1 MAYLIDFFKK
11 YKKIFI
17 IAGFVFAV
25 FILGYALYF
34 LFFKSASIQQIPVA
48 PDQPEA
54 AGSRSGLPASNSG
67 TGLTNVSGQPA
78 AELPSG
84 TSLPKNQAAAIAS
97 GGLTQT
103 YELSKTPGFAAT
115 LSANG
120 SDLQYYNKRD
130 GKFYRVTKDGQESL
144 LSDDVFH
151 EVEKITWS
159 PEKNKAILEYPD
171 QAKIIY
177 DFTSKKQISLPKHW
191 QDFNFSPDGSKIVM
205 KSMADDQDNR
215 WLAII
220 NSDGSHAQK
229 VASLGDKDSTVH
241 PSWSPNSQTV
251 AMYTEGVNYDQQ
263 KVYFVG
269 LNNENFKALT
279 IEGRGFESQW
289 SPEGDRLLYSVYS
302 SSSDLKPE
310 LWIADAQGEKIGTG
324 RNKLGIQTFADK
336 CVFSSASEI
345 YCAVPESL
353 EEGAGLLKEM
363 AKNTKDN
370 LYKINVK
377 TGLKKLIALPD
388 GKFTMSDLIVSD
400 NEYYLYFTDA
410 NTGKINKIKL
420 K

>member
-1 MAYLIDFFKK
+1 MISG
-11 YKKIFI
+11 FI
-17 IAGFVFAV
+17 LAV
-25 FILGYALYF
+25 FILGFLLYV
-34 LFFKSASIQQIPVA
+34 LFFKSAPVPQIPIMSDRQTA
-48 PDQPEA
+48 TGTP
-54 AGSRSGLPASNSG
+54 GGLPAAKSG
-67 TGLTNVSGQPA
+67 TGQTNVSGRPA
-78 AELPSG
+78 GELPSG
-84 TSLPKNQAAAIAS
+84 TNQPASQAAAIAS
-97 GGLTQT
+97 GGLTQV
-103 YELSKTPGFAAT
+103 YELSKESGFAAT

-120 SDLQYYNKRD
+120 SDLQYYNKQD
-130 GKFYRVTKDGQESL
+130 GKFYRVTKDGQTSL
-144 LSDDVFH
+144 LSDDAFH

-171 QAKIIY
+171 QAKVIY
-177 DFTSKKQISLPKHW
+177 DFASKQQISLPKHW
-191 QDFNFSPDGSKIVM
+191 KDFNFSPNGSKIVI

-220 NSDGSHAQK
+220 NSDGSSAQK
-229 VASLGDKDSTVH
+229 VASLGDKDSTVY
-241 PSWSPNSQTV
+241 PSWSPNNQTV
-251 AMYTEGVNYDQQ
+251 AMFTEGVNYDQQ

-279 IEGRGFESQW
+279 IEGRGFDPQW
-289 SPEGDRLLYSVYS
+289 SPKGDLLLYSVYS

-310 LWIADAQGEKIGTG
+310 LWITGAQGENIGSG
-324 RNKLGIQTFADK
+324 RNKLGVQTFADK
-336 CVFSSASEI
+336 CVFASASEI

-363 AKNTKDN
+363 AENTKDN
-370 LYKINVK
+370 LYKIDVK

-400 NEYYLYFTDA
+400 NGYYLYFTDA